1 MKKTYLI
8 LGASSEVGMC
18 YMEKLIS
25 TDEDMVIVAVYR
37 TMSDR
42 FMELI
47 SADVTAQ
54 IVAIRADLSVEE
66 DVDSLIESIKNE
78 GLEPTHILHLAA
90 SKFDYIKI
98 KNWDSRQAMVD
109 LQVSYLSFAK
119 VCSAFVPVMAK
130 AKYGKVL
137 AMLTA
142 YTLGT
147 PPKYMSNYIAAKYAL
162 LGYIKSLATEYA
174 DKGLNING
182 ISPNMMETRFINDI
196 DERIVEMTAQNS
208 SKKRNVTVKETV
220 DAMYWLMSDEASYVN
235 GTNFNL
241 SGGDYM

>member
-25 TDEDMVIVAVYR
+25 TDEDMVIVATYR

-42 FMELI
+42 FGELVNREVNAEI
-47 SADVTAQ
+47 
-54 IVAIRADLSVEE
+54 IAIQADLSVEA
-66 DVDSLIESIKNE
+66 DVDSLIESIKSE
-78 GLEPTHILHLAA
+78 GIEPTHILQLAA
-90 SKFDYIKI
+90 SGFNYMKI
-98 KNWDSRQAMVD
+98 KNWDSKLAMDD
-109 LQVSYLSFAK
+109 LQISYLSFAK
-119 VCSAFVPVMAK
+119 ICSAFVPAMAK